1 MLCSRI
7 SYDIHHCL
15 WLSTFPY
22 RQVHGTSTF
31 QTEYI
36 RNGQMKRAGP
46 EPRAFAMIKLVLT
59 KFQSLANAQ
68 FCIGFYT
75 VKTAE
80 VGDRCAVAACDLAQG
95 VALAHAVSR

>member
-1 MLCSRI
+1 
-7 SYDIHHCL
+7 
-15 WLSTFPY
+15 
-22 RQVHGTSTF
+22 
-31 QTEYI
+31 
-36 RNGQMKRAGP
+36 MKRAGP